1 MPTPLAKSSMLTEKP
16 RGHDKPFSAN
26 LGVTK
31 MQSQFSRIGMNP
43 NLFKLEKVSYARVEV
58 TEIAHKMGKKL
69 DELE

>member
-1 MPTPLAKSSMLTEKP
+1 
-16 RGHDKPFSAN
+16 
-26 LGVTK
+26 
-31 MQSQFSRIGMNP
+31 MNP